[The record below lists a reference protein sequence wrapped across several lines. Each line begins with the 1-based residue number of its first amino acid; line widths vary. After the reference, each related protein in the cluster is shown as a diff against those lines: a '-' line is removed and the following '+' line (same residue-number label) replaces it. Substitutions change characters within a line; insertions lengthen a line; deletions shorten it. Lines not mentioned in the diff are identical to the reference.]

1 MGLTVSGGV
10 QEESIILKK
19 PCITLHSTSD
29 RQETILLGANRLYYP
44 LNGIGQLKSI
54 NDIIEEMAQVKI
66 IVNPYGEN
74 VTKKAYDIISNILNN
89 DGQKA
94 EVY

>member
-1 MGLTVSGGV
+1 M
-10 QEESIILKK
+10 
-19 PCITLHSTSD
+19 
-29 RQETILLGANRLYYP
+29 LGANRLYYP

-54 NDIIEEMAQVKI
+54 NDIIGEMAQVKI

-89 DGQKA
+89 GTQKA
-94 EVY
+94 EAISQPSSRTHK